1 MSTNCSQSD
10 YGYIT
15 NLPRLDHFRNTATD
29 FHSTKMS
36 SFGSQQTNLGNEISE
51 EDAIKHIKRKI
62 AVNQNIRALAESELQ
77 RQKSL
82 VKV

>member
-1 MSTNCSQSD
+1 MS
-10 YGYIT
+10 Y
-15 NLPRLDHFRNTATD
+15 
-29 FHSTKMS
+29 
-36 SFGSQQTNLGNEISE
+36 FGSQQTNLGNEISE
-51 EDAIKHIKRKI
+51 EDAIKQIKRKI

>member
-1 MSTNCSQSD
+1 
-10 YGYIT
+10 
-15 NLPRLDHFRNTATD
+15 
-29 FHSTKMS
+29 MS

-82 VKV
+82 VKVWIKFQSDCYSIFLTIFICRHER